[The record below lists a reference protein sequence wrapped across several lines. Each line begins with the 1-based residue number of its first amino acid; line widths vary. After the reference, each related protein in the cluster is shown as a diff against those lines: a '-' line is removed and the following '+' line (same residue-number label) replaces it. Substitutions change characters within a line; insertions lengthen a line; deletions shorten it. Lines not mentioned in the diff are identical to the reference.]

1 MACGQ
6 SSSAGVDSD
15 FSGTG
20 KECCDSNSE
29 VTMDPNR
36 PSSLQQR
43 LEARRNMFFQKEQQ
57 ERQQQQQASSAGN
70 SGPLSAAP
78 VSSYAR
84 SGRVLQFSL
93 ITTWA
98 GLWLET
104 PYR

>member
-15 FSGTG
+15 FSGE
-20 KECCDSNSE
+20 KECCDSSE

-70 SGPLSAAP
+70 SGAASAAP

-84 SGRVLQFSL
+84 SGRVSQFLL
-93 ITTWA
+93 IATWA
-98 GLWLET
+98 GLLLET

>member
-6 SSSAGVDSD
+6 TCSGVDSD
-15 FSGTG
+15 FLG
-20 KECCDSNSE
+20 KELCCGDSNKSE

-70 SGPLSAAP
+70 SGAPSAAP